1 MDSVPS
7 QWHTPAPC
15 QWSCFAADLGHRQ
28 SPSSSCGPDLLSQNS
43 LLPPPPEASHHT
55 LHTTCSYTHT
65 LTPCCAPPEALHHML
80 HTTCSFTHTLTPC
93 CAPHKVHHTLHTT
106 CSYIHTHSACPAL
119 HSLTL
124 GDKLSSNI
132 RLSSLCLPLHLA
144 IALQVDHQVQHVAS

>member
-1 MDSVPS
+1 MSS

-15 QWSCFAADLGHRQ
+15 RWSCFAADLVHPQ
-28 SPSSSCGPDLLSQNS
+28 KSSSSCGPDLLSQNS
-43 LLPPPPEASHHT
+43 LLPPPPEALHHT

-65 LTPCCAPPEALHHML
+65 LTPCCAP
-80 HTTCSFTHTLTPC
+80 HT
-93 CAPHKVHHTLHTT
+93 VHHTLHTT
-106 CSYIHTHSACPAL
+106 CSYIHTHTHTHSACPAL

-144 IALQVDHQVQHVAS
+144 IALQVDHQVQHVALLTFVFCILCLLQA